1 MALLAAACGAR
12 HPGAGAAGQEAGQG
26 ASQTPLIAAVQID
39 YSRRDDFLR
48 SVTATKFT
56 GADVI
61 PIAARD
67 EKPGTSIVRFEG
79 GGVPVWQF
87 HADEGVTR
95 ELLTEIPLIAAGR
108 KYAVSKLRYGELPK
122 NFLQDI
128 PEAGPPEPLE
138 PGSYYVFEVDRA
150 SGSTNFDAIKI
161 DPDGTIESYE
171 AQPRAGESYALCCN
185 VSPGFAAANQP

>member
-1 MALLAAACGAR
+1 MNFPNSRICAARADPRRRFRRALAAASIALLVAACAAR
-12 HPGAGAAGQEAGQG
+12 GQG
-26 ASQTPLIAAVQID
+26 AGGARQEAAQGASPTPLIATIQID

-56 GADVI
+56 AADVI
-61 PIAARD
+61 PVAARD

-95 ELLTEIPLIAAGR
+95 ELLTQIPLIAAGR
-108 KYAVSKLRYGELPK
+108 KYAVSKLRYGELPT

-128 PEAGPPEPLE
+128 PEAEPPEPLE
-138 PGSYYVFEVDRA
+138 AR
-150 SGSTNFDAIKI
+150 
-161 DPDGTIESYE
+161 
-171 AQPRAGESYALCCN
+171 QLLC
-185 VSPGFAAANQP
+185 VRSRSRFRLDQLRRDQD